1 MKRLWLALLLL
12 SCAPASDN
20 SENVTSL
27 CEAPHRVAAVPDELK
42 EASGLA
48 VSRRNPGILWT
59 HNDGGA
65 PLLFALD
72 TLGSVRAQIRILD
85 IENDDWED
93 IAVGSCDDGTCIYIG
108 AIGDNLQART
118 DRAIHVI
125 PEPAITNK
133 TARAVRSMRYKFP
146 EQAHDTEALFVVDD
160 RVYLITK
167 GRSGPIT
174 VYAVPAGEPGER
186 VTLRPL
192 QSLSEGLVQLP
203 DMVTAAAAAP
213 DGKHVLV
220 RTYSSFQ
227 LYSFENEQLQPLAD
241 TSGYDLQAL
250 KEFQGEGADIDANG
264 VIYLISERGLGEE
277 APPLSKVVCKL
288 SAE

>member
-1 MKRLWLALLLL
+1 MKRLVITLLLL
-12 SCAPASDN
+12 SCTPASDDG
-20 SENVTSL
+20 ENVTSL
-27 CEAPHRVAAVPDELK
+27 CEAPHRIAAVPDELK

-48 VSRRNPGILWT
+48 ISRRNPGILWA

-65 PLLFALD
+65 AVLFALD
-72 TLGSVRAQIRILD
+72 TLGRVRARVRIQD
-85 IENDDWED
+85 IDNDDWED
-93 IAVGSCDDGTCIYIG
+93 IAVGSCGNGTCLYIG
-108 AIGDNLQART
+108 AIGDNLQGRT
-118 DRAIHVI
+118 DRAVHII
-125 PEPAITNK
+125 PEPAITDA
-133 TARAVRSMRYKFP
+133 TARPVRSLRYRFP

-174 VYAVPAGEPGER
+174 VYALPTAEAGAR

-192 QSLSEGLVQLP
+192 QSLTDGLVQLP

-220 RTYSSFQ
+220 RTYSSLQ
-227 LYSFENEQLQPLAD
+227 LYSFENEQLAPLSD
-241 TSGYDLQAL
+241 RSGYDLQTL

-264 VIYLISERGLGEE
+264 VVYLISEKGLGEE
-277 APPLSKVVCKL
+277 APPLSKVICKF
-288 SAE
+288 SAD

>member
-1 MKRLWLALLLL
+1 MKRLCLTLLLL
-12 SCAPASDN
+12 SCAPASDG
-20 SENVTSL
+20 SQNVTSI
-27 CEAPHRVAAVPDELK
+27 CEAPHRIAAVPDELK

-48 VSRRNPGILWT
+48 VSRRNPGILWA

-65 PLLFALD
+65 AVLFALD
-72 TLGSVRAQIRILD
+72 TLGRVRARIRILD
-85 IENDDWED
+85 LDNDDWED
-93 IAVGSCDDGTCIYIG
+93 IAVGTCGDGTCIYIG
-108 AIGDNLQART
+108 AIGDNLQNRT

-125 PEPAITNK
+125 PEPAITDK
-133 TARAVRSMRYKFP
+133 TARALRSMRYKFP
-146 EQAHDTEALFVVDD
+146 EQAHDTEALFVIHD
-160 RVYLITK
+160 RIYLITK

-174 VYAVPAGEPGER
+174 LYALPTAEAGER
-186 VTLRPL
+186 VALRPL

-227 LYSFENEQLQPLAD
+227 LYSFENEQLEPLAD
-241 TSGYDLQAL
+241 TSGFDLQPL

-288 SAE
+288 SAD